1 MGQYGKHRTLVRPA
15 LAAFLAGLLPVPG
28 LAACR
33 LALLLALDVSS
44 SVDMREDA
52 LQRQGL
58 AWALLEP
65 DIVAAILE
73 HDGTVALAVYEWSGR
88 YNQTMVLDWTM
99 LTDWASVERAAAR
112 ISASERAH
120 SNLPTSAGY
129 ALSYAVT
136 VFQRAP
142 RCDFYTL
149 DVSGDGINNDGY
161 GPALVHRNER
171 LAGVTVNGLA
181 IGGSGAGDNH
191 VLHFYERE
199 VIYGPGAFVIQARNY
214 DDYARAIRRKLFREL
229 TPAQLSAVEE

>member
-1 MGQYGKHRTLVRPA
+1 MA
-15 LAAFLAGLLPVPG
+15 LLGLIWPGSAA
-28 LAACR
+28 AACR

-44 SVDMREDA
+44 SVDLREDA

-65 DIVAAILE
+65 DILSAILD
-73 HDGTVALAVYEWSGR
+73 HDGEVALAVYEWSGR
-88 YNQTMVLDWTM
+88 YDQTLILDWT
-99 LTDWASVERAAAR
+99 LLRDWADVERASAT
-112 ISASERAH
+112 ISNSERENY
-120 SNLPTSAGY
+120 NLPTSAGY

-136 VFQRAP
+136 VFKRAP

-161 GPALVHRNER
+161 GPLIVHKNHR

-191 VLHFYERE
+191 VFYFYKQE
-199 VIYGPGAFVIQARNY
+199 VIYGPGAFVIRARDF
-214 DDYARAIRRKLFREL
+214 DDFARAIRKKLLREL
-229 TPAQLSAVEE
+229 SPAQMSALEE